1 MMSVVRGK
9 ELVCQRQIAIVPE
22 FGEQTT
28 DDSFVI
34 FRHVMFSSLRKAKTV
49 LA

>member
-1 MMSVVRGK
+1 MMGVVRGK
-9 ELVCQRQIAIVPE
+9 EMVCHRQIALVPK
-22 FGEQTT
+22 FFKQTT